1 MDELEL
7 IATTSFGLE
16 AVVAREIKALGYIEQ
31 RVEDGRVV
39 FRGDELAI
47 CRANLW
53 LRSAERLLLKI
64 GEFDARDFGELFDR
78 TIELPWA
85 SWIDATAAFPVRGK
99 SVKSGLHSVPDCQ
112 RIVKKAVVESLKATY
127 HCDWFDESG
136 AASAIEVSILKDR
149 VTLAIDTSGAGLHKR
164 GYRTLS
170 GPAPLKETL
179 AAALIQLSY
188 WNPQRP
194 LVDPFCGTGTI
205 PIEAA
210 LIGRNI
216 PPGLHRKFAAEEWTR
231 VSQKLWTVARAEA
244 GDLATGKLDL
254 PIIATDID
262 EEVLSLAR
270 YHARQ
275 VGVEADIHFQQKSL
289 ADFSSRKQYG
299 CIICNPP
306 YGKRSGTSEQAETLY
321 GEMSRLFAQLDTWS
335 VYVLAAHPQFERL
348 FGRRPD
354 RRRKLYNGRIE
365 CTYYQYYGPRPP
377 R

>member
-16 AVVAREIKALGYIEQ
+16 AVVAREIKALGYTDQ
-31 RVEDGRVV
+31 RVEDGRVI
-39 FRGDELAI
+39 FRGNELAI

-53 LRSAERLLLKI
+53 LRSAERLLIKV

-78 TIELPWA
+78 TRELPWA
-85 SWIDATAAFPVRGK
+85 TWIDANAAFPVRGK
-99 SVKSGLHSVPDCQ
+99 SVKSGLHSIPDCQ

-127 HCDWFDESG
+127 HRDWFVETG
-136 AASAIEVSILKDR
+136 ATSAIEVSILKDR
-149 VTLAIDTSGAGLHKR
+149 VTLTIDTSGAGLHKR

-194 LVDPFCGTGTI
+194 LVDPLCGTGTI

-210 LIGRNI
+210 MIGRNI
-216 PPGLHRKFAAEEWTR
+216 HPGLNRKFAAEEWNR
-231 VSQKLWTVARAEA
+231 VPQKLWAEARAEA
-244 GDLATGKLDL
+244 GDLATAKLDL

-275 VGVEADIHFQQKSL
+275 TGVEADIHFQQKPL
-289 ADFSSRKQYG
+289 ADFSSRKQFG

-306 YGKRSGTSEQAETLY
+306 YGERSGTREQAETLY
-321 GEMSRLFAQLDTWS
+321 SEMSRLFADLDTWS
-335 VYVLAAHPQFERL
+335 VYVLTAHSQFERL